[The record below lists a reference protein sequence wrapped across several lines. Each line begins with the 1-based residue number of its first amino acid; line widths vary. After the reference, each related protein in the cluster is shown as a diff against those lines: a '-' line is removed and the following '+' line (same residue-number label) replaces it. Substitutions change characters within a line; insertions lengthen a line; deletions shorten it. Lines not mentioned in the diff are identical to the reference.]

1 MSDELSDL
9 ERRLAAWRPAASG
22 SLSRERMLFEAG
34 RASAAPAASGRA
46 PWALAACLALACAGL
61 GAGWAAERNGR
72 VQAEKLVAGLT
83 PRDTPTAIEPAPVIP
98 PWPTEIRPPDPSSYL
113 ALTQRPEAVLSGAAA
128 PEAGEV
134 PDGTNAADAG
144 SLRVRGWSQA
154 LTL

>member
-22 SLSRERMLFEAG
+22 NLSRERMLFEAG
-34 RASAAPAASGRA
+34 RASAAPATSGRA

-61 GAGWAAERNGR
+61 GAGWAAERGGR
-72 VQAEKLVAGLT
+72 LQAENLVVGLT
-83 PRDTPTAIEPAPVIP
+83 PRDAPTAIEPAPSIP
-98 PWPTEIRPPDPSSYL
+98 PRPTEIRPPDPSSYL
-113 ALTQRPEAVLSGAAA
+113 ALTQRPEAVLTGTAV

-134 PDGTNAADAG
+134 PNGTDTPDAG
-144 SLRVRGWSQA
+144 SLRVRGWGRA